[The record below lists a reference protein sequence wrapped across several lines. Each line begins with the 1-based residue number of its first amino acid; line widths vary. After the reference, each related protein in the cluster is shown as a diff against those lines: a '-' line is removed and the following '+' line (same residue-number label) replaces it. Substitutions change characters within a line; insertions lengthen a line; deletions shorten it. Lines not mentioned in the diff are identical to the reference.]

1 MRANLV
7 DFIVCTQTQERLKL
21 HVKAQE
27 GDEIIEGTLV
37 SVDSENTYPVTRG
50 IPRMLP
56 DADQVSKEAQATVDR
71 FGAQWNDFDFI
82 GEHYEN
88 QFLGWI
94 SPNTPETFKDKLG
107 LEGGCGKG
115 RHSALAARWG
125 AKEVFAVDLGSAVE
139 GLTKHPTYPNV
150 HVIQADLFHLP
161 IVEKSVMS
169 HFLSAFCITR
179 LTPDRLSWLLVIV
192 SVKAVE

>member
-7 DFIVCTQTQERLKL
+7 DFLVCPQTGERLKL

-56 DADQVSKEAQATVDR
+56 NADQVSKEAQATVDR

-94 SPNTPETFKDKLG
+94 SPNTPETFK
-107 LEGGCGKG
+107 
-115 RHSALAARWG
+115 
-125 AKEVFAVDLGSAVE
+125 
-139 GLTKHPTYPNV
+139 
-150 HVIQADLFHLP
+150 
-161 IVEKSVMS
+161 
-169 HFLSAFCITR
+169 
-179 LTPDRLSWLLVIV
+179 
-192 SVKAVE
+192 